1 MSIFFEKP
9 EGGIKKTFT
18 RRHTREPLRA
28 NANNGSGR
36 KRIGFVGLAAGTGA
50 TTLCFAAAEYLAVL
64 SESSVTMLELD
75 LRPDAP
81 AGTPYD
87 KVGIDRRFAGRDFFS
102 LYRLAAEGKPLAGV
116 CNIDGGINW
125 VLRFP
130 GEPGSVPDPTTL
142 HRLVNNVS
150 GDIVLCDIS
159 APGILNYS
167 GSNKCRDTL
176 KAILADLDHIVCIF
190 DPLPSRLL
198 ASVPAAEVC
207 RAAAAAGVPVTYII
221 NKFNPGVNVRE
232 VTRFTGLRDY
242 LPFPAIP
249 AEDVYA
255 AEYACRS
262 LAGELTASLSCPKL
276 FERITQITPK
286 VRI

>member
-1 MSIFFEKP
+1 MFSLASIKMALHFRNDQ
-9 EGGIKKTFT
+9 EGII
-18 RRHTREPLRA
+18 RRHTREPLEV

-36 KRIGFVGLAAGTGA
+36 KRIGFVGLAAGVGA
-50 TTLCFAAAEYLAVL
+50 TTLCFATAEYLAAL

-87 KVGIDRRFAGRDFFS
+87 KVGIDRRFAGRDFIS
-102 LYRLAAEGKPLAGV
+102 LYRLASEGKPLAGV

-130 GEPGSVPDPTTL
+130 GEPGPAPDQATL

-150 GDIVLCDIS
+150 GDIILCDIS
-159 APGILNYS
+159 APGIMNNS
-167 GSNKCRDTL
+167 GTGSGRDAL
-176 KAILADLDHIVCIF
+176 KSLLADLDHIFCIF

-207 RAAAAAGVPVTYII
+207 RAAAAAGVPVTYVF
-221 NKFNPGVNVRE
+221 NKLNSGVNVRE
-232 VTRFTGLRDY
+232 ATRFTGIRDY
-242 LPFPAIP
+242 LPFPAVP
-249 AEDVYA
+249 AENVYA

-262 LAGELTASLSCPKL
+262 LANELTASLLEFCPQ
-276 FERITQITPK
+276 F
-286 VRI
+286 